1 MNQLLITSGLLIA
14 LMAASVFA
22 AEVNFP
28 DLPPSAQV
36 DSALSQ
42 HINVLT
48 AETGVRAEQ
57 ANQRK
62 WNSGNYEFNVRAGS
76 SQRSID
82 TTGEVLRE
90 WDVAVERP
98 LRLLN
103 KVFLDSDIGSEGVT
117 RAEFVLG
124 DARHEAAR
132 LLLNL
137 WFNWQREQTQV
148 KLWQQQVD
156 ILKQQVG
163 ITEKRMR
170 AGDAPKLE
178 LNQAQAAAAQ
188 AGVSLQQA
196 SLRAQLAASALKRPF
211 PELVLPAE
219 SSLAI
224 PQPIEHELSYWQEQ
238 IFDDNHELG
247 MVQADSRFQQLLA
260 KRSSADRIPD
270 PTIGLRYAS
279 ELAGKEK
286 IAGVYVS
293 VPLSFGLR
301 SANADMA
308 SRLAESAQYR
318 EAAIRRR
325 LEGDVYAAYTQAI
338 NNYMIWQQAQEAAL
352 SVRENAEL
360 IARAYSLGEGSLTDA
375 LNARRMALDSNLAA
389 NLSQFNANEARYRLL
404 LDAHQIWQLDMHA
417 GDAKK

>member
-14 LMAASVFA
+14 LMATSVFA
-22 AEVNFP
+22 AEMNFP

-124 DARHEAAR
+124 DARHEVAR

-156 ILKQQVG
+156 ILGQQVS

-196 SLRAQLAASALKRPF
+196 SLRTQLAASALKRPF

-301 SANADMA
+301 SANADVA

-318 EAAIRRR
+318 EVAIRRR

-360 IARAYSLGEGSLTDA
+360 IARAYSLGESSLTDA
-375 LNARRMALDSNLAA
+375 LNARRMALDSSLAA
-389 NLSQFNANEARYRLL
+389 YLSQFNANEARYRLL

>member
-14 LMAASVFA
+14 LMATSVFA
-22 AEVNFP
+22 AEMNFP

-124 DARHEAAR
+124 DARHEVAR

-156 ILKQQVG
+156 ILGQQVS

-301 SANADMA
+301 SANADVA

-318 EAAIRRR
+318 EVAIRRR

-360 IARAYSLGEGSLTDA
+360 IARAYSLGESSLTDA
-375 LNARRMALDSNLAA
+375 LNARRMALDSSLAA
-389 NLSQFNANEARYRLL
+389 YLSQFNANEARYRLL